1 MKYIKPSIK
10 LNDYIIDERI
20 AAYEGVSLFLDGFD
34 SDDFAGKDNEP
45 W

>member
-10 LNDYIIDERI
+10 LNDCFANDQI
-20 AAYEGVSLFLDGFD
+20 AAFEGADMKISGVELDFVG
-34 SDDFAGKDNEP
+34 GDNEA